1 MHSLKEELT
10 KKGGT
15 NEDWNLAL
23 HHGLEA
29 DDLEWV
35 DTLKGP
41 LNAESYADDLMASGR
56 YLEYEC
62 YDDRG
67 REQGRAIL
75 KILGWDAGM
84 PYTLNAEHVVASDG
98 YYEWYAQHQLKAEK
112 VVYHVCPT
120 RRKKCSEKLTKG
132 DGRIFIHLMRWRMV
146 NPLKM
151 KELEYAK
158 AAALQILK
166 EWVGGF
172 VKATPVAAADVA
184 PPEGPKGLT
193 GLDVALKEAATSA
206 PPQAPPVEQ
215 GDKGLRGSR
224 AVGAFLH
231 ERAEKRRKEEGQKKG
246 DGSGRSKRSLPKGS
260 PERGRSREK
269 KKKRKKG
276 SGEGSDTSSSRS
288 SMDFHEP
295 STRGGG
301 WICGGW
307 TRKTRGSS
315 WRAAWRN
322 CQGTWQ
328 IGPGTTAEKTSGPS
342 TGSWRTSIRSCWPN
356 TLRRRS
362 EWGTSESWWLWGPVW
377 TCLCKGDWHAWAT
390 C

>member
-1 MHSLKEELT
+1 
-10 KKGGT
+10 
-15 NEDWNLAL
+15 
-23 HHGLEA
+23 
-29 DDLEWV
+29 
-35 DTLKGP
+35 
-41 LNAESYADDLMASGR
+41 
-56 YLEYEC
+56 
-62 YDDRG
+62 
-67 REQGRAIL
+67 
-75 KILGWDAGM
+75 M

-146 NPLKM
+146 NPLIM

-193 GLDVALKEAATSA
+193 GLDAALKEAATSA

-295 STRGGG
+295 STRGGVDLWRLSKENPG
-301 WICGGW
+301 KLLKSGMKELSRYLADRTGDDGGEDLW
-307 TRKTRGSS
+307 TQHRVMAYINQIVLTQHPPQKIGV
-315 WRAAWRN
+315 RN
-322 CQGTWQ
+322 QR
-328 IGPGTTAEKTSGPS
+328 ELV
-342 TGSWRTSIRSCWPN
+342 
-356 TLRRRS
+356 TL
-362 EWGTSESWWLWGPVW
+362 GTSLDLLMQGRLACLGDLLMQRLKALEMSLSEQSWQSARHQELIPPQAASLTPVSEREKAARAE
-377 TCLCKGDWHAWAT
+377 LKMAKLKELLDKGKNK
-390 C
+390 